1 MLNWQLLLTLLVSF
15 AVAPPLTPQPASAVE
30 QAKDFFARFV
40 ELEHAYDTAIA
51 DLYADDA
58 VIRNKRTYPTG
69 EVREVTIPPAQYKQL
84 LREAMPL
91 AKSRGDRSTYS
102 KCGYKA
108 EGANVRI
115 TCSRYSELKKYTT
128 PYTLVVGP
136 TRTGKWQIFEELS
149 ESRP

>member
-1 MLNWQLLLTLLVSF
+1 MLNVCLLLTSLVSLAGF
-15 AVAPPLTPQPASAVE
+15 PLPSSQSTTPVD
-30 QAKDFFARFV
+30 QAKALFTRFV
-40 ELEHAYDTAIA
+40 EMEQAYDVAVA

-69 EVREVTIPPAQYKQL
+69 EVRELTIPPAQYKQL
-84 LREAMPL
+84 LRQAMPL

-115 TCSRYSELKKYTT
+115 SCSRYSELKKYTT
-128 PYTLVVGP
+128 PYTLLVGP
-136 TRTGKWQIFEELS
+136 GRTGRWQILEELS

>member
-1 MLNWQLLLTLLVSF
+1 MLNLLPVVTLLIGL
-15 AVAPPLTPQPASAVE
+15 AGAPALFFQTTTPVD
-30 QAKDFFARFV
+30 QARALFTRFV
-40 ELEHAYDTAIA
+40 EMEQAYDVAIA

-58 VIRNKRTYPTG
+58 VIKNKRTYPTG
-69 EVREVTIPPAQYKQL
+69 EVRELTIPPAQYKQL
-84 LREAMPL
+84 IRQAMPL

-115 TCSRYSELKKYTT
+115 TCSRYSELKKYTS
-128 PYTLVVGP
+128 PYTLLVGP
-136 TRTGKWQIFEELS
+136 NRAGEWRILEELS

>member
-1 MLNWQLLLTLLVSF
+1 MLHCQLLLTLLVGLS
-15 AVAPPLTPQPASAVE
+15 VAPLLNPQSAGPVD

-40 ELEHAYDTAIA
+40 ELEQAYDITVA

-69 EVREVTIPPAQYKQL
+69 EVRELTLPPAQYKQL
-84 LREAMPL
+84 IRQAMPL

-128 PYTLVVGP
+128 PYTLLVGP
-136 TRTGKWQIFEELS
+136 TRTGKWQILEELS